1 MKTENKNKEGIMK
14 NLKMLLLFLL
24 IVPVFLVDCAKTET
38 IRYDEVKRAPKPE
51 SYKMKLYPEGATP
64 KEYKEIGEVKMEA
77 SLNHPKE
84 EIIKSLKKEAKKIG
98 ADAIVG
104 LQELESSDSMKQS
117 WAAKAVVWTDKK

>member
-38 IRYDEVKRAPKPE
+38 IKYDEVKRAPK
-51 SYKMKLYPEGATP
+51 SKDYQMKLYPEGATP
-64 KEYKEIGEVKMEA
+64 KEYEEIGEVRMEA
-77 SLNHPKE
+77 YLNHPKE
-84 EIIKSLKKEAKKIG
+84 EIIKSLKSQAKKIG

-104 LQELESSDSMKQS
+104 LEELESSDSMKQR

>member
-1 MKTENKNKEGIMK
+1 MILCG
-14 NLKMLLLFLL
+14 F
-24 IVPVFLVDCAKTET
+24 
-38 IRYDEVKRAPKPE
+38 IRYRKVCNF
-51 SYKMKLYPEGATP
+51 LITTP